1 MLKYEDVIL
10 YHTKYA
16 KSTLKAVPSVHSTT
30 AISIFP
36 FFPFFPIFLGN
47 LGDYTLNSPIYE
59 YVVWGVFKGKM
70 SVIKGFN
77 GKFKN
82 PCFPPKF

>member
-36 FFPFFPIFLGN
+36 FFPLFLGN
-47 LGDYTLNSPIYE
+47 LGDYTLNSRIYE